1 MGPICGNCLFW
12 WGLGSTDTLLN
23 DLLASQETQHDFNL
37 RKVQLEEGV
46 SLDCPEADLRIEI
59 ESSASG

>member
-12 WGLGSTDTLLN
+12 WGPGSTDTLLN
-23 DLLASQETQHDFNL
+23 DLLASQETQHDFSV

-46 SLDCPEADLRIEI
+46 SLDCPEADLRIVI